1 MSRQARR
8 LRVAI
13 VGTGNI
19 AAAHAKGYKANAGEA
34 EVVAV
39 CDTDEH
45 RATEFAAKHELG
57 TVYTDLDTLLRVE
70 QPDAVSICTPNYLHA
85 PQTIRALEAGA
96 HVLCEKPMATTL
108 ADAEAM
114 RKAAEWTGR
123 VLYIGF
129 NHRFIGKFNLAKRLL
144 DGGEYGRL
152 LTARI
157 ALGHGMYER
166 LSRMWFGQRELSGG
180 GTLIDNGVHMIDM
193 LRWYGGR
200 VTEISAQAHRLLA
213 TEGDVEDNAIAV
225 MRLADGGIASLQC
238 SWTWPPRYTL
248 LFSMICEHGTLDLSG
263 DEVVSFKTGDEAPR
277 TLETPA
283 LDPNAEQVRAFLAA
297 VQGDQPPFVTPD
309 DGIAAVRVALG
320 AYESS
325 ATGRTVP
332 L

>member
-1 MSRQARR
+1 MSHQSRA

-19 AAAHAKGYKANAGEA
+19 AGAHAKGYRANAGQA

-39 CDTDEH
+39 CDADEQ
-45 RATEFAAKHELG
+45 RATEFAATHGFG
-57 TVYTDLDTLLRVE
+57 TVHTDFETLLRVE

-114 RKAAEWTGR
+114 RQAAEWSGR

-129 NHRFIGKFNLAKRLL
+129 NHRFIGKFSLAKRLL

-152 LTARI
+152 LVARI

-166 LSRMWFGQRELSGG
+166 LSRTWFGRRELSGG

-193 LRWYGGR
+193 LRWYGGS
-200 VTEISAQAHRLLA
+200 VTEVSARAHRLLA
-213 TEGDVEDNAIAV
+213 IEGDVEDNAIAT
-225 MRLADGGIASLQC
+225 MRLANGGIASLQC
-238 SWTWPPRYTL
+238 SWTWPPKYTL

-263 DEVVSFKTGDEAPR
+263 DEVVAFKTGDEAPS

-297 VQGDQPPFVTPD
+297 IRGEQPAFVTPD

-325 ATGRTVP
+325 ATGCSV
-332 L
+332 LL